1 MTNKIIKLLLFVLS
15 FVVVM
20 LYEVIENK
28 WFAVPGATVE
38 DVFKK

>member
-1 MTNKIIKLLLFVLS
+1 MTNKIIRLALFVLS
-15 FVVVM
+15 FIVVM

-28 WFAVPGATVE
+28 WFAMPGATID